1 MGRKATAKR
10 SPRVAEKAPSYLTTP
25 TPYWPLLALSIIGV
39 LLTAYLSW
47 TSFSGGSLQGC
58 SEGSACDMVLSSR
71 WATLLGLP
79 TAFWGLL
86 TYLALAGI
94 SFIARADRR
103 WRLAWTIAFFGVL
116 YSVYLTTV
124 SLTILHAACPYCL
137 TSLTLMTVIFGLVTL
152 QRPEPL
158 PGFSWQ
164 GWLRVRTPVAVAII
178 AFLHLNYIG
187 VVGKPPAAEDP
198 VLRQLATHLAQ
209 TGAKMYGAE
218 WCPHCQD
225 QKALFGAAAKRLPY
239 IECSIGAQGT
249 GQTTVCRNAGITT
262 YPTWEIGGQRYQ
274 EVMSTLRLAELSG
287 FDLAAATKAA
297 TTQQSQ

>member
-1 MGRKATAKR
+1 
-10 SPRVAEKAPSYLTTP
+10 
-25 TPYWPLLALSIIGV
+25 
-39 LLTAYLSW
+39 
-47 TSFSGGSLQGC
+47 
-58 SEGSACDMVLSSR
+58 
-71 WATLLGLP
+71 
-79 TAFWGLL
+79 
-86 TYLALAGI
+86 
-94 SFIARADRR
+94 
-103 WRLAWTIAFFGVL
+103 
-116 YSVYLTTV
+116 
-124 SLTILHAACPYCL
+124 
-137 TSLTLMTVIFGLVTL
+137 
-152 QRPEPL
+152 
-158 PGFSWQ
+158 
-164 GWLRVRTPVAVAII
+164 
-178 AFLHLNYIG
+178 
-187 VVGKPPAAEDP
+187 VGKPPAAEDP